1 MNSIV
6 KSAVIGAGCGVAGAA
21 AMVVAEKGEQLFTH
35 RPDSYVPGHTL
46 SHLVG
51 LPDPD
56 SDNWPRNM
64 AMHYAAGAIAGSIRG
79 VMSYSNLRGP
89 FASLMGANVRLAF
102 DQTLENITGV
112 GGPPWTQPR
121 DELAIDLVEKAFF
134 AFVTGALTDATI
146 KPSPN
151 STATKPGMG
160 RRLKGHS

>member
-1 MNSIV
+1 MNPILR
-6 KSAVIGAGCGVAGAA
+6 SAAVGAGCGLAGAA
-21 AMVVAEKGEQLFTH
+21 AMVVAEKGEQLLTR

-56 SDNWPRNM
+56 SDSWPRNM
-64 AMHYAAGAIAGSIRG
+64 AMHYASGAVAGAIRG
-79 VMSYSNLRGP
+79 VMSYANLRGP
-89 FASLMGANVRLAF
+89 FASLMHTNIRLAF
-102 DQTLENITGV
+102 DQTLENLTGV

-121 DELAIDLVEKAFF
+121 DELAIDLGEKAFF
-134 AFVTGALTDATI
+134 SFVTGALADATI
-146 KPSPN
+146 EASPS